1 MIGRVTRILH
11 VVRPSG
17 GGAFGHV
24 KVLSREQRRL
34 GYEVAVCGPHGE
46 VADALDVPLFEVAM
60 DRAIHPRS
68 DGRAIR
74 EVGRVYREFRPD
86 LIHAHGSKGGVF
98 ARLARAALPG
108 PPLIHTPHQYAF
120 VNYFSSGGQ
129 QRAYRVIER
138 SLVPL
143 TSLVLCV
150 CEEEARLAASIGAA
164 RKARVVHNGVEPLV
178 PTAPPE
184 DLAEVV
190 ASADPLVVAVA
201 ELHERKGLATLIESI
216 ALLRERHPGIRA
228 IVAGEG
234 EERQRLERLRRD
246 LGLEEQVLLPGYVAP
261 VAGLLTAA
269 DVFVNPAWAEAFPYA
284 VLEAMSLAKP
294 CVVTDV
300 GGTAE
305 AVIDGESGL
314 VVPPRDAPL
323 LAAGIERLLSDR
335 SLAARCGEAARER
348 LLQRFTREQ
357 MVEGTL
363 AVYGELGL
371 ARP

>member
-1 MIGRVTRILH
+1 MARILH
-11 VVRPSG
+11 VLRPSG

-24 KVLSREQRRL
+24 RVLGREQIKR

-46 VADALDVPLFEVAM
+46 VADSLDVPLFEIAM
-60 DRAIHPRS
+60 
-68 DGRAIR
+68 GRAIDPRRDAAVVR

-98 ARLARAALPG
+98 ARIARAALPG

-129 QRAYRVIER
+129 QRAYRLIER
-138 SLVPL
+138 ALVPM
-143 TSLVLCV
+143 TSIVLCV
-150 CEEEARLAASIGAA
+150 CEEEGRLAASIGAG
-164 RKARVVHNGVEPLV
+164 RKVRVVHNGVQPLEP
-178 PTAPPE
+178 APPPAE
-184 DLAEVV
+184 LAEAV
-190 ASADPLVVAVA
+190 ATADPLIVAVA
-201 ELHERKGLATLIESI
+201 ELHERKGLATLIEAV
-216 ALLRERHPGIRA
+216 ALMRERHPRIRA

-234 EERQRLERLRRD
+234 DERLRLEAMRRD
-246 LGLEEQVLLPGYVAP
+246 LGLEDAVLLPGFVSP

-269 DVFVNPAWAEAFPYA
+269 DAFVNPAWAEAFPYA

-305 AVIDGESGL
+305 AIADGECGY

-323 LAAGIERLLSDR
+323 MAAALERLLADGE
-335 SLAARCGEAARER
+335 LAERFGATARER
-348 LLQRFTREQ
+348 LLQRFTRER
-357 MVEGTL
+357 MVAGTL